1 MASEERAVRQADI
14 SRQDETLGA
23 EMNQLPSD
31 LSLERRVMTSPPA
44 GVPLPLILAV
54 AALAWVSL
62 YALNERLWTPLL
74 GAIGVDVE
82 SRWGG
87 AIHFF
92 AYDSVKIMLLLVGL
106 IFAIGLLRASLSA
119 ERARSMLMGKGFF
132 VGLLL
137 AAALGAVTPFCSC
150 SSVPLFIGLVAAG
163 VPLGV
168 TMTFLITS
176 PLINQVGVVMLA
188 GMFGWQIA
196 ALYVITGMT
205 MAVVAGLALSRLN
218 LDRWVEPFVFTLSA
232 GQPSADGADPTLR
245 ERVDAAR
252 VDTIDIVK
260 RVWPYVLVGIGLG
273 AVIHGWVPADFFA
286 DYAGSNNPLAVPV
299 AIVVGIPLYANVA
312 SVVPLAEALWA
323 KGVGLGTLMAFMMSV
338 VALSLPSLVL
348 LRRVLMLPLLIIFTA
363 IISSGILLIGLLF
376 NLIA

>member
-1 MASEERAVRQADI
+1 MAIPTELRVP
-14 SRQDETLGA
+14 TG
-23 EMNQLPSD
+23 LPSSRAR
-31 LSLERRVMTSPPA
+31 LRLTLAAAA
-44 GVPLPLILAV
+44 GLWIG
-54 AALAWVSL
+54 L
-62 YALNERLWTPLL
+62 YALNERVWRPVL
-74 GAIGVDVE
+74 GGIVGIDLE
-82 SRWGG
+82 SRLGD
-87 AIHFF
+87 AVHFF
-92 AYDSVKIMLLLVGL
+92 LYDTAKIMLLLVGL

-137 AAALGAVTPFCSC
+137 AATLGAVTPFCSC

-176 PLINQVGVVMLA
+176 PLINQVGVVLLG

-196 ALYVITGMT
+196 ALYVVTGMT
-205 MAVVAGLALSRLN
+205 MAVAAGLALSRLN

-245 ERVDAAR
+245 ERVNVAR
-252 VDTIDIVK
+252 GETIDIVK

-286 DYAGSNNPLAVPV
+286 NYAGRDNPLAVPV
-299 AIVVGIPLYANVA
+299 AIALGIPLYANVA

-363 IISSGILLIGLLF
+363 IISFGILLIGLLF